1 MNIKTLHAYH
11 KAGDEIMPEEM
22 KPYADHWRLLQ
33 HRILTRRWQ
42 KQTDD
47 SGRFTLL
54 KWDYLAAEL
63 TPQATA
69 KVLKWAKGSKHLICD
84 GEYSEGEKSFGYR
97 MSNALEAQ
105 RTVRTALSDAGL
117 VARIKAVE
125 KRDSR
130 HYTKAHRHLRRWLNE
145 TSVAVGAIDAAE
157 AISETEAAKEANV
170 WSIRMLMEAD
180 FTFSTCH
187 YGRVHTNITRL
198 HRPLRRFL
206 RIEGERLVNLDIAN
220 SQPLFLGMAML
231 NVSLRSSPVGTQAP
245 VLGGTPHPAI
255 LACEYTGSGSRDD
268 GYETRNPQT
277 PQGGRPHLPDDT
289 QGTLPPIRP
298 QIEGFESH
306 KAYNTQLLMADFK
319 KPQTGLKPVT
329 ENDLKNYLDTCQ
341 RGELYGT
348 LMRGMEW
355 TGTKDEFKKDVWF
368 QFLYGSNKRPD
379 QLTVPERK
387 NLRSLNEVFRDL
399 YPSVY
404 EWVWG
409 QKRMNYKRLAWEMQR
424 AESRLM
430 IDCVGGRLST
440 EHPEIPILSIHD
452 SYLTPMRCVDTV
464 RRIIEEE
471 FGKVGISPTIGAEV
485 YEHSEQESYEEAPE
499 PIEEDPR
506 GR

>member
-1 MNIKTLHAYH
+1 MNVKTLHVYH
-11 KAGDEIMPEEM
+11 KAGDEIMPEAM
-22 KPYADHWRLLQ
+22 KPLADHWRLLQ

-42 KQTDD
+42 KQTDE
-47 SGRFTLL
+47 SGRYTPL

-63 TPQATA
+63 TPQATS

-84 GEYSEGEKSFGYR
+84 GDYSEGEKSFGYR
-97 MSNALEAQ
+97 MSDALEAQ

-117 VARIKAVE
+117 VTRIKAVE

-157 AISETEAAKEANV
+157 AISETEAAKESNV
-170 WSIRMLMEAD
+170 WSIRMLMEGD

-198 HRPLRRFL
+198 HRPLRSFL
-206 RIEGERLVNLDIAN
+206 RIGGERLVNLDIAN

-231 NVSLRSSPVGTQAP
+231 NVRLRSSPVSTQAP
-245 VLGGTPHPAI
+245 VLGVTPHPAI
-255 LACEYTGSGSRDD
+255 LTCEYAGSGSQDD
-268 GYETRNPQT
+268 GYKHRNPKQ
-277 PQGGRPHLPDDT
+277 PQEGRPPSPAHTL
-289 QGTLPPIRP
+289 GTLPPIRP
-298 QIEGFESH
+298 QIEVSESH
-306 KAYNTQLLMADFK
+306 KQYNTQPLMVDFK

-348 LMRGMEW
+348 LMRGMKWE
-355 TGTKDEFKKDVWF
+355 GTKDEFKRNVWF
-368 QFLYGSNKRPD
+368 HFLYGSNKRPD
-379 QLTVPERK
+379 QLKVPERK
-387 NLRSLNEVFRDL
+387 NLRRLNEVFCDL

-409 QKRMNYKRLAWEMQR
+409 QKRVNYKRLAWEMQR

-430 IDCVGGRLST
+430 IDCVGGRLAC
-440 EHPEIPILSIHD
+440 EYPDIPILSIHD

-471 FGKVGISPTIGAEV
+471 FGKLKIRPTIGAEV
-485 YEHSEQESYEEAPE
+485 YDHDEGHEESDYV
-499 PIEEDPR
+499 DPR
-506 GR
+506 AAEAA